1 MCTAIAGRNAPQSL
15 RLCGNH
21 FLAIVT
27 MTAIIVKP
35 ADMKT
40 ACLLFQQLSLDY
52 NTSQSGV
59 FQGPKLNSVPRFS
72 KDSKSQK

>member
-1 MCTAIAGRNAPQSL
+1 MIVILNSNGWFPYDHCDRWKNAPQSL

-35 ADMKT
+35 AYMET

-52 NTSQSGV
+52 NTSQSGGNYV
-59 FQGPKLNSVPRFS
+59 
-72 KDSKSQK
+72 KST